1 VPGMRCKQ
9 EDVSPYGDSICSPR
23 SGVRLGLVG
32 WTAAK
37 GVSGCGPVKER
48 NMKMFKSFLALA
60 AVLLVMI
67 PGLATASES
76 FAVDAKILARM
87 KLSMPEGAAAKD
99 YLGLSNTGTFT
110 MPQIKADT
118 VIIEI
123 FSMYCPICQAEAPV
137 VNELHQLIENTPSL
151 KGKVKLIG
159 IGTGNSHF
167 EVDVFRKKYNILFP
181 LFPDEK
187 FLIQKALSEP
197 IRTPT
202 FIAIR
207 HVDGKGLKVQ
217 RTHIGGIKP
226 EQFLKE
232 LMAAQS
238 PK

>member
-1 VPGMRCKQ
+1 MKTLK
-9 EDVSPYGDSICSPR
+9 CS
-23 SGVRLGLVG
+23 
-32 WTAAK
+32 
-37 GVSGCGPVKER
+37 
-48 NMKMFKSFLALA
+48 LALA
-60 AVLLVMI
+60 AALFVML
-67 PGLATASES
+67 PGLATKSES
-76 FAVDAKILARM
+76 FVVDAGVLAGM
-87 KLSMPEGAAAKD
+87 QLSMPEGAAAKD
-99 YLGLSNTGTFT
+99 YLGLKGTGTFT

-123 FSMYCPICQAEAPV
+123 FSMYCPICQAEAPM

-187 FLIQKALSEP
+187 FLIQKAVSEP

-202 FIAIR
+202 FIATKQI
-207 HVDGKGLKVQ
+207 DGKGLKVQ
-217 RTHIGGIKP
+217 RTHVGGIKP
-226 EQFLKE
+226 EQFVKE
-232 LMAAQS
+232 LMSAQS